1 MRLSR
6 LRLRLAAAFALA
18 FAVGLGALAALSL
31 GYLWRES
38 NRRLSERLGTVAR
51 GVSAAVAREMHETP
65 DSSFRYAAEQVAAEW
80 PQNAGAFAIV
90 GEAGEI
96 VAARDSARE
105 AVRVVRSWAS
115 RGQPRELDPASPPD
129 LRVVTERD
137 TTVLPGGTRARWSV
151 VAFGSTEG
159 IERDTE
165 LLGESL
171 AVAAPLI
178 LLVSLAFGYGL
189 ARRALQPVDGL
200 REAISRIGPADLD
213 RRLPVHVSP
222 DEVDALAEQF
232 NALLGRL
239 DDAQRRNRGFVRET
253 AHQIRTPLT
262 LVLGEAAHELAGA
275 GGDGA
280 ARAALARIQ
289 RAAEQMRRR
298 VDELFLLAEAEAGET
313 VRLEDDVELDGLALE
328 CTDLMRARAQALG
341 RTLALGDVAPVVVRG
356 NEHLLREALLEL
368 LENGCRHGAA
378 TAPVTTA
385 VRADADGA
393 TIEVRSAVDAGRTA
407 VEAPGQGLGRAIV
420 SWIAAAHDG
429 RFSRRAEDGVEIAEL
444 HLPRR
449 PAEGATRAG
458 TAPA

>member
-18 FAVGLGALAALSL
+18 FAVGLGTLSVLSL

-65 DSSFRYAAEQVAAEW
+65 DSTFRYAAGQVAEEW

-90 GEAGEI
+90 GQDGAI
-96 VAARDSARE
+96 VAARDSVRQ

-115 RGQPRELDPASPPD
+115 RGHPRQLDPADLPD
-129 LRVVTERD
+129 VRVVAEHDSTE
-137 TTVLPGGTRARWSV
+137 LPGGGRVGWNV

-159 IERDTE
+159 IESDTE

-189 ARRALQPVDGL
+189 AKRALQPVDDL
-200 REAISRIGPADLD
+200 RDAISKIGPTDLG
-213 RRLPVHVSP
+213 RRLPVHASP

-232 NALLGRL
+232 NALLARL
-239 DDAQRRNRGFVRET
+239 DDAQRRNRGFVREA

-262 LVLGEAAHELAGA
+262 LVLGEAAQELAGTRD
-275 GGDGA
+275 GGA

-313 VRLEDDVELDGLALE
+313 VLLEDDVELDGLALE

-385 VRADADGA
+385 VRADDEGA
-393 TIEVRSAVDAGRTA
+393 TIEVRSAVDPGLTT
-407 VEAPGQGLGRAIV
+407 VDAPGRGLGRAIV
-420 SWIAAAHDG
+420 SWIAAAHGG
-429 RFSRRAEDGVEIAEL
+429 RFSRRADGDVEIAEL
-444 HLPRR
+444 YLPRR
-449 PAEGATRAG
+449 PSEGATRAAAG
-458 TAPA
+458 PT